1 MAQQLEQCAAVGS
14 RELLRNVKLGLFCSV
29 HCPGKLVVR
38 TYELVRGLRDAGVT
52 LVGGFHS
59 PMEQECLRLILRGG
73 SPVIVCPARS
83 VTDMRLHPE
92 WKAPIQTGRLLVM
105 SPFAPDVKRVTRET
119 ALVRNAFVANLVD
132 ELFVAYANPGGNT
145 EQLCRDALA
154 HGQRVLTFGEPENQR
169 LIEFGAQ
176 PTGVRVGQAM
186 PASAEV
192 AGAGAAGSGTTAA
205 GATSEV
211 GATRRWKT

>member
-1 MAQQLEQCAAVGS
+1 MAEQLEQCAAVGS

-83 VTDMRLHPE
+83 VQDMRLPPE
-92 WKAPIQTGRLLVM
+92 WKARLQAGRLLLI
-105 SPFAPDVKRVTRET
+105 SPFSAAVRRVTRET
-119 ALVRNAFVANLVD
+119 ALARNAFVANVAD
-132 ELFVAYANPGGNT
+132 VLFVAYANPGGGT
-145 EQLCRDALA
+145 EKLCREALER
-154 HGQRVLTFGEPENQR
+154 GKPVLTFDVTENTH
-169 LIEFGAQ
+169 LVELGAQ
-176 PTGVRVGQAM
+176 PVLDAESVIDVIGLSRQTDPQVGIVDRVF
-186 PASAEV
+186 
-192 AGAGAAGSGTTAA
+192 
-205 GATSEV
+205 
-211 GATRRWKT
+211 